1 MLRISKIFVIL
12 FLTALFF
19 SSCKT
24 ETVKD
29 LSLNPEEYRRLGL
42 PDHTR
47 VWSIQDYINSNIT
60 LSTLKSSYPYS
71 LPRKS
76 SKKSGAIFARMM
88 NEENLS
94 FMYDKNIPLSTR
106 AYTIQHFT
114 RFYSEL
120 QSIYSVEMDDRR
132 YYGDELADINVF
144 GLLVHD
150 RMLEL
155 AWVIMDSDAEE
166 AKDLHFGMKT
176 VKRNYLNLIDG
187 LLDEQVKADVYN
199 EEDLNNLS
207 DKLTAS
213 VSENIS
219 WFVQPDRDS
228 VALWLKNAMAGC
240 PTEHVR
246 INFNKM
252 LKIME
257 DPSK

>member
-1 MLRISKIFVIL
+1 
-12 FLTALFF
+12 
-19 SSCKT
+19 
-24 ETVKD
+24 
-29 LSLNPEEYRRLGL
+29 
-42 PDHTR
+42 
-47 VWSIQDYINSNIT
+47 
-60 LSTLKSSYPYS
+60 
-71 LPRKS
+71 
-76 SKKSGAIFARMM
+76 
-88 NEENLS
+88 
-94 FMYDKNIPLSTR
+94 
-106 AYTIQHFT
+106 
-114 RFYSEL
+114 
-120 QSIYSVEMDDRR
+120 
-132 YYGDELADINVF
+132 
-144 GLLVHD
+144 
-150 RMLEL
+150 
-155 AWVIMDSDAEE
+155 
-166 AKDLHFGMKT
+166 MKT

-246 INFNKM
+246 TNFNKM